1 LRGLVLVTLCASLL
15 LVGMISSQSFGMSN
29 DHPHILEWGGYSTSD
44 LGKFYHPQQIAVDD
58 ERNIYVADTGNS
70 RIQKFTHEG
79 QFLSSWGT
87 NGVENGELQSPV
99 GIAIYENNVYVVD
112 EKQNT
117 VQKFDNDGNFILKW
131 GERGNENGQFSS
143 PQGITIDS
151 SGIVYVADSK
161 NHRIQ
166 QFTSDGEFLSSFGKF
181 GYGDGKLKIPVDVAV
196 YGDFIYVSDPGGYK
210 IEKYTSDGIFIKSF
224 DYNFGGFSVRP
235 GGLTVDPNGNIY
247 FVDAAKY
254 RVVKINSDGRTLATW
269 GSIGKGDG
277 KFIEPKDLVLDNRGY
292 LFVLD
297 SSLGLVQKFET
308 PVVIQIEE
316 ALQAEQLRKMQELAY
331 AEESDES
338 ETKSDESE
346 TEPVEETSTPDEP
359 VVPDTTKP
367 IISPPVDLVIE
378 ATGSLTPV
386 DLGEAIAMDESGI
399 QLIVSNGPTLFPLG
413 SSTIIWTAIDNN
425 GNSAFATQ
433 QVDVVDTTPPTISL
447 IPDIIVEA
455 VVPYDNIVELQ
466 APSADDIL
474 GVVSIT
480 NDAPEFF
487 SIGETIVTWTATD
500 VGGNTASIEQK
511 ITVFDTIFPILQ
523 VPENIVIE
531 ATSLEQNEVDLGEAT
546 ATDNG
551 EIASITND
559 APEFF
564 PLGETTVTWTAIDS
578 SNNFSSLTQLVSVID
593 TNAPEISPLEDITL
607 EATSVDAN
615 IVNLDNP
622 TVSDIQD
629 ATIYIIAPD
638 VFPVGE
644 TTVTWTVVDSSG
656 NSASAIQTVIIV
668 DTTKPGLSIP
678 QDKTVEASS
687 LQETLVEIGQAEAH
701 DITGISSI
709 VHNAPDVFP
718 LGSTLIAWTATDNH
732 GNITTAYQIVTVVD
746 TITPT
751 IISPQ
756 DIIAEAID
764 PTMNYIELGELV
776 ASDSVGIESI
786 TNDKPITFPL
796 GSTTVTWTVTD
807 TLGNISQVTQVVTL
821 VDTTPPEIFAPSD
834 IVTEAVG
841 LSSTMIELGE
851 ATAHDV
857 MGIASVTEHPP
868 RFFVLGETT
877 VTWTATD
884 TSGNSASATQTVTI
898 VDTKKPGLSIPQDQ
912 TVEASSLEGTLVEI
926 GQAWAHDITGISSI
940 VHDAPDVFPLG
951 STLIAWTA
959 TDNHDNITTA
969 YQRITVVDTTT
980 PTIISPQDILAE
992 AVDPTMN
999 YIGLGEL
1006 DAADSVGIES
1016 VTNDKPITFSFG
1028 STTITWTVTDTSGNI
1043 SQATQVVTLVDTTD
1057 PEIIAPS
1064 DIVAEATDLSG
1075 TMIELGEATA
1085 HDVMG
1090 IASITEHPPRFF
1102 VLGETTVTW
1111 TATDT
1116 SGNSA
1121 STTQTVTIV
1130 DTASPSITA
1139 PDSITVE
1146 ATSADSNTVALGNPV
1161 SSDLVDIPSISNN
1174 APDVFPLGETTVTW
1188 TAVDESGNSASA
1200 TQIVTI
1206 VDTTSPE
1213 LTMPEDVM
1221 ISAFSLEK
1229 QVEIGEA
1236 QAHDLAGSALTI
1248 TNDAPDTFPLGDT
1261 IVTWNVSDELG
1272 NSSSSQQVISVQPC
1286 GKSLSYYNQI
1296 FGTPAADTIVGTE
1309 VADLIFAFAGDD
1321 MIFGGEGND
1330 CIIGGDGDDLIFG
1343 NAGGDHLVGG
1353 EGNDILKGFSGD
1365 DKLTGGTGTDILDGG
1380 DDYDVSYDSASDIII
1395 KCEEQL

>member
-1 LRGLVLVTLCASLL
+1 MKGLVFVTLCASLL
-15 LVGMISSQSFGMSN
+15 LVGMISSQSFGSN
-29 DHPHILEWGGYSTSD
+29 AHPYILEWGGFDTTERETDCFLCAEYYRTVQNGWK
-44 LGKFYHPQQIAVDD
+44 LPQQIAVDD

-308 PVVIQIEE
+308 PVVMQIEE

-656 NSASAIQTVIIV
+656 NSASAIQTVTIV

-709 VHNAPDVFP
+709 VHNAPDMFP

-841 LSSTMIELGE
+841 LSSTMIELDE

-877 VTWTATD
+877 ITWTATDTSGNSASAIQTVTVVDTTAPSITAPDSVTAEATSADSNIVVLGNPVSSDLVDTPSISNDAPDVFPLGETTITWTATD
-884 TSGNSASATQTVTI
+884 TSGNSASATQTVT
-898 VDTKKPGLSIPQDQ
+898 
-912 TVEASSLEGTLVEI
+912 
-926 GQAWAHDITGISSI
+926 
-940 VHDAPDVFPLG
+940 
-951 STLIAWTA
+951 
-959 TDNHDNITTA
+959 
-969 YQRITVVDTTT
+969 VVD
-980 PTIISPQDILAE
+980 
-992 AVDPTMN
+992 N
-999 YIGLGEL
+999 
-1006 DAADSVGIES
+1006 
-1016 VTNDKPITFSFG
+1016 
-1028 STTITWTVTDTSGNI
+1028 
-1043 SQATQVVTLVDTTD
+1043 
-1057 PEIIAPS
+1057 
-1064 DIVAEATDLSG
+1064 
-1075 TMIELGEATA
+1075 
-1085 HDVMG
+1085 
-1090 IASITEHPPRFF
+1090 
-1102 VLGETTVTW
+1102 
-1111 TATDT
+1111 
-1116 SGNSA
+1116 
-1121 STTQTVTIV
+1121 
-1130 DTASPSITA
+1130 
-1139 PDSITVE
+1139 
-1146 ATSADSNTVALGNPV
+1146 
-1161 SSDLVDIPSISNN
+1161 
-1174 APDVFPLGETTVTW
+1174 
-1188 TAVDESGNSASA
+1188 
-1200 TQIVTI
+1200 
-1206 VDTTSPE
+1206 TSPE

-1236 QAHDLAGSALTI
+1236 QAHDSVDSTLTI

-1261 IVTWNVSDELG
+1261 VVTWNVSDEFG

-1286 GKSLSYYNQI
+1286 GKPLSYYNQI
-1296 FGTPAADTIVGTE
+1296 FGTPAADTIVGTG
-1309 VADLIFAFAGDD
+1309 VADLIFAFGGND

-1330 CIIGGDGDDLIFG
+1330 CIIGGDGDDIIFG
-1343 NAGGDHLVGG
+1343 NAGSDHLVGG
-1353 EGNDILKGFSGD
+1353 EGNDILKGYSGD
-1365 DKLTGGTGTDILDGG
+1365 DKLTGGIGYDILDGG
-1380 DDYDVSYDSASDIII
+1380 DDFDVSYDSASDIII

>member
-1 LRGLVLVTLCASLL
+1 MKGLVLVTLCASLL
-15 LVGMISSQSFGMSN
+15 LVGMISSQSFGSN
-29 DHPHILEWGGYSTSD
+29 AHPYILEWEGFDTTELETNCLLWAEYCRSLHQGWK
-44 LGKFYHPQQIAVDD
+44 LPQQIAVDD

-112 EKQNT
+112 TKQNT

-131 GERGNENGQFSS
+131 GGLGNENGEFNK

-210 IEKYTSDGIFIKSF
+210 IEKYTSDGIFLKSF

-235 GGLTVDPNGNIY
+235 GGLTVDPDGNIY

-308 PVVIQIEE
+308 PVVMQIEE

-551 EIASITND
+551 KIASITND

-709 VHNAPDVFP
+709 VHNAPDMFP
-718 LGSTLIAWTATDNH
+718 LGTTLIAWTATDNH

-796 GSTTVTWTVTD
+796 GSTTVTWTVAD

-857 MGIASVTEHPP
+857 MGIASVTEYPP
-868 RFFVLGETT
+868 KFFVLGETT
-877 VTWTATD
+877 ITWTATD
-884 TSGNSASATQTVTI
+884 TSGNSASAIQTV
-898 VDTKKPGLSIPQDQ
+898 
-912 TVEASSLEGTLVEI
+912 
-926 GQAWAHDITGISSI
+926 
-940 VHDAPDVFPLG
+940 
-951 STLIAWTA
+951 
-959 TDNHDNITTA
+959 
-969 YQRITVVDTTT
+969 TVVDTT
-980 PTIISPQDILAE
+980 A
-992 AVDPTMN
+992 
-999 YIGLGEL
+999 
-1006 DAADSVGIES
+1006 
-1016 VTNDKPITFSFG
+1016 
-1028 STTITWTVTDTSGNI
+1028 
-1043 SQATQVVTLVDTTD
+1043 
-1057 PEIIAPS
+1057 
-1064 DIVAEATDLSG
+1064 
-1075 TMIELGEATA
+1075 
-1085 HDVMG
+1085 
-1090 IASITEHPPRFF
+1090 
-1102 VLGETTVTW
+1102 
-1111 TATDT
+1111 
-1116 SGNSA
+1116 
-1121 STTQTVTIV
+1121 
-1130 DTASPSITA
+1130 PSITA
-1139 PDSITVE
+1139 PDSVTAE
-1146 ATSADSNTVALGNPV
+1146 ATSADSNIVVLGNPV
-1161 SSDLVDIPSISNN
+1161 SSDLVDTPSISNN
-1174 APDVFPLGETTVTW
+1174 APDVFPLGETTITW
-1188 TAVDESGNSASA
+1188 TATDTSGNSASA
-1200 TQIVTI
+1200 IQTVTV
-1206 VDTTSPE
+1206 VDNTSPE
-1213 LTMPEDVM
+1213 LTMPEDVI

-1236 QAHDLAGSALTI
+1236 QAHDLAGSTLTI

-1261 IVTWNVSDELG
+1261 VVTWNVSDEVG
-1272 NSSSSQQVISVQPC
+1272 NSASSQQVISVQPC

-1296 FGTPAADTIVGTE
+1296 FGTPAADIIVGTE

-1365 DKLTGGTGTDILDGG
+1365 DKLTGGIGYDILDGG
-1380 DDYDVSYDSASDIII
+1380 DDFDVSYDSASDIII

>member
-1 LRGLVLVTLCASLL
+1 MLKGLVFVTLCASLL
-15 LVGMISSQSFGMSN
+15 LVGMISSQSFGSN
-29 DHPHILEWGGYSTSD
+29 AHPYILEWGGFDTTERETDCFLCAEYYRTVQNGWK
-44 LGKFYHPQQIAVDD
+44 LPQQIAVDD

-210 IEKYTSDGIFIKSF
+210 IEKYTSDGIFLKSF

-235 GGLTVDPNGNIY
+235 GGLTVDPDGNIY

-308 PVVIQIEE
+308 PVVMQIEE

-346 TEPVEETSTPDEP
+346 TEPVEETSTPDEL

-551 EIASITND
+551 KIASITND

-615 IVNLDNP
+615 IVNLDYP

-629 ATIYIIAPD
+629 VTIYIIAPD

-709 VHNAPDVFP
+709 VHNAPDMFP

-877 VTWTATD
+877 ITWTATD
-884 TSGNSASATQTVTI
+884 TSGNSASATQ
-898 VDTKKPGLSIPQDQ
+898 
-912 TVEASSLEGTLVEI
+912 
-926 GQAWAHDITGISSI
+926 
-940 VHDAPDVFPLG
+940 
-951 STLIAWTA
+951 
-959 TDNHDNITTA
+959 
-969 YQRITVVDTTT
+969 
-980 PTIISPQDILAE
+980 
-992 AVDPTMN
+992 
-999 YIGLGEL
+999 
-1006 DAADSVGIES
+1006 
-1016 VTNDKPITFSFG
+1016 
-1028 STTITWTVTDTSGNI
+1028 
-1043 SQATQVVTLVDTTD
+1043 
-1057 PEIIAPS
+1057 
-1064 DIVAEATDLSG
+1064 
-1075 TMIELGEATA
+1075 
-1085 HDVMG
+1085 
-1090 IASITEHPPRFF
+1090 
-1102 VLGETTVTW
+1102 
-1111 TATDT
+1111 
-1116 SGNSA
+1116 
-1121 STTQTVTIV
+1121 
-1130 DTASPSITA
+1130 
-1139 PDSITVE
+1139 
-1146 ATSADSNTVALGNPV
+1146 
-1161 SSDLVDIPSISNN
+1161 
-1174 APDVFPLGETTVTW
+1174 
-1188 TAVDESGNSASA
+1188 
-1200 TQIVTI
+1200 IVTI
-1206 VDTTSPE
+1206 VDNTAPE
-1213 LTMPEDVM
+1213 LTVPEDVM

-1236 QAHDLAGSALTI
+1236 QAHDLVDFTLTI
-1248 TNDAPDTFPLGDT
+1248 TNDAPDIFPLGDT
-1261 IVTWNVSDELG
+1261 VVTWNVSDEFG

-1286 GKSLSYYNQI
+1286 GKPLSYYNQI
-1296 FGTPAADTIVGTE
+1296 FGTPAADTIVGTG
-1309 VADLIFAFAGDD
+1309 VADLIFAFGGDD

-1330 CIIGGDGDDLIFG
+1330 CIIGGDGDDIIFG
-1343 NAGGDHLVGG
+1343 NAGNDHLVGG
-1353 EGNDILKGFSGD
+1353 EGNDILKGYSGD
-1365 DKLTGGTGTDILDGG
+1365 DKLTGGIGYDILDGG
-1380 DDYDVSYDSASDIII
+1380 DDFDVSYDSASDIII

>member
-1 LRGLVLVTLCASLL
+1 MKGLVFVTLCASLL
-15 LVGMISSQSFGMSN
+15 LVGMISSQSFGSN
-29 DHPHILEWGGYSTSD
+29 AHPYILEWEGFDTTERETDCFLCAEYYRTVQNGWK
-44 LGKFYHPQQIAVDD
+44 LPQQIAVDD

-210 IEKYTSDGIFIKSF
+210 IEKYTSDGIFLKSF

-551 EIASITND
+551 KIASITND

-709 VHNAPDVFP
+709 VHNAPDMFP
-718 LGSTLIAWTATDNH
+718 LGTTLIAWTATDNH

-857 MGIASVTEHPP
+857 MGIASVTEYPP
-868 RFFVLGETT
+868 KFFVLGETT
-877 VTWTATD
+877 ITWTATD
-884 TSGNSASATQTVTI
+884 TSGNSASATQTVT
-898 VDTKKPGLSIPQDQ
+898 V
-912 TVEASSLEGTLVEI
+912 
-926 GQAWAHDITGISSI
+926 
-940 VHDAPDVFPLG
+940 
-951 STLIAWTA
+951 
-959 TDNHDNITTA
+959 
-969 YQRITVVDTTT
+969 
-980 PTIISPQDILAE
+980 
-992 AVDPTMN
+992 
-999 YIGLGEL
+999 
-1006 DAADSVGIES
+1006 
-1016 VTNDKPITFSFG
+1016 
-1028 STTITWTVTDTSGNI
+1028 
-1043 SQATQVVTLVDTTD
+1043 
-1057 PEIIAPS
+1057 
-1064 DIVAEATDLSG
+1064 
-1075 TMIELGEATA
+1075 
-1085 HDVMG
+1085 
-1090 IASITEHPPRFF
+1090 
-1102 VLGETTVTW
+1102 
-1111 TATDT
+1111 
-1116 SGNSA
+1116 
-1121 STTQTVTIV
+1121 
-1130 DTASPSITA
+1130 
-1139 PDSITVE
+1139 
-1146 ATSADSNTVALGNPV
+1146 
-1161 SSDLVDIPSISNN
+1161 
-1174 APDVFPLGETTVTW
+1174 
-1188 TAVDESGNSASA
+1188 
-1200 TQIVTI
+1200 

-1236 QAHDLAGSALTI
+1236 QAYDLAGSTLTI

-1261 IVTWNVSDELG
+1261 IVTWNVSDEVG
-1272 NSSSSQQVISVQPC
+1272 NSASSQQVISVQPC

-1296 FGTPAADTIVGTE
+1296 FGTPAADIIVGTE

-1343 NAGGDHLVGG
+1343 NAGADHLVGG

-1365 DKLTGGTGTDILDGG
+1365 DKLTGGIGYDILDGG
-1380 DDYDVSYDSASDIII
+1380 DDFDVSYDSASDIII